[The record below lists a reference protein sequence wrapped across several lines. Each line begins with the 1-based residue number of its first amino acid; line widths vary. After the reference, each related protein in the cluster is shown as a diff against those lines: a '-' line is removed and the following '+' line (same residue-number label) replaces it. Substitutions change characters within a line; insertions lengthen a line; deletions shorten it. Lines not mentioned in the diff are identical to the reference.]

1 MIKNNDDDDQCI
13 DDDDKIQNLNQTGG
27 GILRSVEPVDRCHHA
42 GEVNVA
48 VEHCLMV
55 IVMIIMMVIMIM
67 VMMKM
72 MIMVIMMF
80 STICPA
86 STVKLFMLPAILGPP
101 VHVFPKRIN
110 ILFFS
115 LKHLICV
122 HVSMCFIN
130 IEFLFFFPF
139 LWNLQNTVNT
149 CFLQIWFETSFLFF
163 ETLMK
168 HPSACGS

>member
-1 MIKNNDDDDQCI
+1 MLSEDGDFDDFDDNMMKNDDVDDDQCNDDDDE
-13 DDDDKIQNLNQTGG
+13 IQNLNQTGG
-27 GILRSVEPVDRCHHA
+27 RILRSMKPVDRCHHA

-67 VMMKM
+67 VMVKM

-101 VHVFPKRIN
+101 VHVFPK
-110 ILFFS
+110 
-115 LKHLICV
+115 CV
-122 HVSMCFIN
+122 F
-130 IEFLFFFPF
+130 
-139 LWNLQNTVNT
+139 
-149 CFLQIWFETSFLFF
+149 
-163 ETLMK
+163 
-168 HPSACGS
+168 